1 MRALLLIAALG
12 MTNPGWGDEVRLR
25 PDAPERHVVVKGDT
39 LWGISERFLR
49 DPWLWPRV
57 WRLNR
62 EQIRNPHRIY
72 PGDVVRLT
80 IENGEPRLSLEG
92 DGRLRGTVRLSPSIR
107 GEPIATREQG
117 IPAIPLQAIQPF
129 MSKAGVIDPDRLER
143 APRLLGAA
151 DERVLMTRGD
161 VVYATGGGED
171 ARTWHIVRPGKDLI
185 DPDTGDKL
193 GFEAVHVGDA
203 STVREGDPRTLRIT
217 AAHMEIGRGDRL
229 LPSAEGEYGQFVPR
243 APAGTIEGRIIS
255 AFGGLGASGQHATV
269 VLNKGARDGLEPG
282 HVLAVYHEGREVA
295 SEKRR
300 AQRFL
305 YADTKC
311 LKPGERL
318 AFDHHHDPGAVFE
331 DCPEPAPQYP
341 LRNPRA
347 WRFVDVGCL
356 KPGAQV
362 SAFEP
367 FNPNEVYKPH
377 CRADDVRE
385 TIKLP
390 DTRVGLILVYKVHE
404 RAAYALVLR
413 ADGPLYLLD
422 PVRNP

>member
-12 MTNPGWGDEVRLR
+12 VSNPGWGEEVRVR

-92 DGRLRGTVRLSPSIR
+92 DGRPRGTVRLSPSIR

-129 MSKAGVIDPDRLER
+129 MTKAGVIDADRLER

-161 VVYATGGGED
+161 VVYATGGGAD

-185 DPDTGDKL
+185 DPDTG
-193 GFEAVHVGDA
+193 
-203 STVREGDPRTLRIT
+203 
-217 AAHMEIGRGDRL
+217 
-229 LPSAEGEYGQFVPR
+229 
-243 APAGTIEGRIIS
+243 
-255 AFGGLGASGQHATV
+255 
-269 VLNKGARDGLEPG
+269 
-282 HVLAVYHEGREVA
+282 
-295 SEKRR
+295 EKR
-300 AQRFL
+300 
-305 YADTKC
+305 
-311 LKPGERL
+311 EI
-318 AFDHHHDPGAVFE
+318 
-331 DCPEPAPQYP
+331 APQ
-341 LRNPRA
+341 RR
-347 WRFVDVGCL
+347 
-356 KPGAQV
+356 
-362 SAFEP
+362 
-367 FNPNEVYKPH
+367 
-377 CRADDVRE
+377 
-385 TIKLP
+385 
-390 DTRVGLILVYKVHE
+390 
-404 RAAYALVLR
+404 
-413 ADGPLYLLD
+413 
-422 PVRNP
+422 